1 MNKKLS
7 LKFRLVFWY
16 TMLFVVLTVVLLSGM
31 LLLSY
36 RYYNRSQ
43 FGIDNLSTYD
53 IENILAQNLSEEK
66 KKEEIVNLVSQ
77 VRKEDFYRIQQ
88 SSILI
93 FVVLFALSWGG
104 GNLIVSEVLNPIR
117 TLNNKIKKINVD
129 NLVKIKYDYQDEDLQ
144 ELVWSINQMILRLK
158 DSLDDQSE
166 FVDNAS
172 HELKTPLTSL
182 LLQLET
188 LLEEKDKNDKDNFIL
203 EKSIKNIEK
212 INDLIN
218 DLTLLSIQKDQL
230 QFKNYNLS
238 NIINE
243 SISSVS
249 LLLKVKNINIQKEG
263 EFDFKIKAVKSLL
276 VRSINNLLENAIK
289 YSPNN
294 SLIKIKG
301 FSKDRK
307 LYIDIIDSGEG
318 IKEEYLSKIFD
329 RFYRIDNSRSKL
341 TGGRGLG
348 LTIAKSIITLHEG
361 NISVSNNK
369 NGGAKFTVQLILEK
383 NMI

>member
-158 DSLDDQSE
+158 DSLDDQAE

-301 FSKDRK
+301 FSKDKK

-383 NMI
+383 I

>member
-1 MNKKLS
+1 MNNKLS

-16 TMLFVVLTVVLLSGM
+16 TMLFVVLTLVLLSGIV
-31 LLLSY
+31 LLSY

-43 FGIDNLSTYD
+43 FGINNLSTYD
-53 IENILAQNLSEEK
+53 IENILAQNLSEER
-66 KKEEIVNLVSQ
+66 KKEEIVNLVSE

-117 TLNNKIKKINVD
+117 TLNNKIKRINVD

-188 LLEEKDKNDKDNFIL
+188 LLEEDDKNDKGDMIL
-203 EKSIKNIEK
+203 NKSIKNIEK

-218 DLTLLSIQKDQL
+218 DLTLLSVQKDQL
-230 QFKNYNLS
+230 KFKSYILD
-238 NIINE
+238 NIVNE
-243 SISSVS
+243 SLSSV
-249 LLLKVKNINIQKEG
+249 KVLSKEKNIEINKEG
-263 EFDFKIKAVKSLL
+263 EFNFKIKAVKSLL
-276 VRSINNLLENAIK
+276 IRSINNILENAIK

-294 SLIKIKG
+294 SKVTIKG
-301 FSKDRK
+301 LSEKNSV
-307 LYIDIIDSGEG
+307 YIDIIDSGVG
-318 IKEEYLSKIFD
+318 IKEEYVNEIFD

-348 LTIAKSIITLHEG
+348 LTITKSIIHLHEG
-361 NISVSNNK
+361 KIFVTNNK
-369 NGGAKFTVQLILEK
+369 THGAKFRIQLNLVSKI
-383 NMI
+383 

>member
-1 MNKKLS
+1 
-7 LKFRLVFWY
+7 
-16 TMLFVVLTVVLLSGM
+16 MLFVVLTVVLLSGM

-158 DSLDDQSE
+158 DSLDDQAE

-301 FSKDRK
+301 FSKDKK

-383 NMI
+383 I